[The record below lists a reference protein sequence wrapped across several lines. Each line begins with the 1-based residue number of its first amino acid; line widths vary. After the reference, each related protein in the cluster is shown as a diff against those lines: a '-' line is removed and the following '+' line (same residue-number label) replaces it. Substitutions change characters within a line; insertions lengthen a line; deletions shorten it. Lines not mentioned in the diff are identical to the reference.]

1 VAAFEF
7 SFEQQ
12 KDRSEQDS
20 EGKARSFIDEPLE
33 ELIKRVPELKALQTV
48 TDQQSLPMILEKTGA
63 NVHELFEQLG
73 GLVAKERVTEER
85 LNPLTG
91 MPLKFQS
98 DQINIPS
105 DQYPVQQD
113 EYSYFIVREGNLLQT
128 AIKEYRRDTDGLEGA
143 PEVLFLSSGFAS
155 SVLHFSKFLQS
166 ESTFRYLGEDHV
178 GSRSAYVVAFAQ
190 IPEVATITFK
200 MKKPEG
206 PELHWLIQGIAWVDT
221 SSFQILQMRTDLLVP
236 NSLPTDCVPKDQLQ
250 TLVKF
255 NEMSLNGFAN
265 PIWLPTEAHVH
276 EVLERYPMQSGLDCK
291 VHGEQEF
298 RNVHHFTD
306 YRTYDGLDGITTA
319 LKQSDPNELSL
330 EESVQENDAQAH
342 PYLEEPLKQLVKR
355 IPELK
360 GMRSATTMQALPMI
374 LEGAGKKVDEFFD
387 NLVDLIAQEE
397 IKQERWSKSDL
408 VRDNYLVLRHGNRSG
423 ANIDEFRM
431 DEKGNRMDQVGLD
444 KGFFVTSGFALS
456 SVHFSRAL
464 QWDSRF
470 RYLGDQK
477 TDGRDTYVVGFAQ
490 LPGQARL
497 AVTLRGHRGT
507 TVHMLL
513 QGIAWV
519 DKVSFQILRMRTDL
533 LARQPEIGLDEQTTK
548 VKFSEVR
555 LLDGG
560 APLWLP
566 RDVNV
571 RVKLA
576 KFLDRTSEETFQNR
590 HRYKNYRRYRVSARI
605 VAPQ

>member
-1 VAAFEF
+1 MGGYIQLPDPAN
-7 SFEQQ
+7 
-12 KDRSEQDS
+12 
-20 EGKARSFIDEPLE
+20 E
-33 ELIKRVPELKALQTV
+33 E
-48 TDQQSLPMILEKTGA
+48 
-63 NVHELFEQLG
+63 
-73 GLVAKERVTEER
+73 
-85 LNPLTG
+85 
-91 MPLKFQS
+91 
-98 DQINIPS
+98 
-105 DQYPVQQD
+105 
-113 EYSYFIVREGNLLQT
+113 
-128 AIKEYRRDTDGLEGA
+128 
-143 PEVLFLSSGFAS
+143 
-155 SVLHFSKFLQS
+155 
-166 ESTFRYLGEDHV
+166 
-178 GSRSAYVVAFAQ
+178 
-190 IPEVATITFK
+190 
-200 MKKPEG
+200 
-206 PELHWLIQGIAWVDT
+206 
-221 SSFQILQMRTDLLVP
+221 DLLVP

-255 NEMSLNGFAN
+255 NEMSLNGLAN

-276 EVLERYPMQSGLDCK
+276 EVLERYPMQSGLECK
-291 VHGEQEF
+291 AQGEQEF

-306 YRTYDGLDGITTA
+306 YRTYGGVDGITTA
-319 LKQSDPNELSL
+319 LKQSENELSL
-330 EESVQENDAQAH
+330 EESVQKNDAQAH
-342 PYLEEPLKQLVKR
+342 PYLEEPLKQLAKR

-431 DEKGNRMDQVGLD
+431 DERGNRMDQVGLD

-497 AVTLRGHRGT
+497 AVTLSGHRGT

-513 QGIAWV
+513 EGIAWV

-571 RVKLA
+571 QVKLA